1 MKKFNTAKAALE
13 HIKILCNKNLKY
25 EICGFLGYNMEDN
38 TFIVQEAENASDNP
52 QIFFLVAPLEYLLFK
67 EKYSILA
74 LYHSHI
80 TGDEEPSDFDMEMS
94 ENSCLPFLVFS
105 LNTQKVHIYEPQ
117 NSDSDVNTLER
128 IKALL

>member
-1 MKKFNTAKAALE
+1 MKKFKSPKAALE
-13 HIKILCNKNLKY
+13 YIKILCNKNLRY

-38 TFIVQEAENASDNP
+38 TFIVQEAENAADNP
-52 QIFFLVAPLEYLLFK
+52 QVFFLVDPLEYLLFK

-80 TGDEEPSDFDMEMS
+80 TGDEEPSEFDMEMS